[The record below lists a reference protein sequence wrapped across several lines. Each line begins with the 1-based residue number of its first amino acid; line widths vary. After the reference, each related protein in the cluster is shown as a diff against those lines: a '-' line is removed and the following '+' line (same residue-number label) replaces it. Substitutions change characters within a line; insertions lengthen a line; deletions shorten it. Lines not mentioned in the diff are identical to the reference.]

1 MTYREVMKKKAAA
14 GLMSGLGILAA
25 HGIQTAGDLL
35 SGTGAYVLAAAML
48 GGYGLGWLGAKVTA
62 HSEEDMETAQKAYEN
77 ERLKADLGYLSAK
90 TQQEFD
96 AQQRKQAP
104 KEAYVFGR

>member
-1 MTYREVMKKKAAA
+1 MHKKAA
-14 GLMSGLGILAA
+14 SGLAMLAA
-25 HGIQTAGDLL
+25 HSINTVADLFH
-35 SGTGAYVLAAAML
+35 GTGAYLLAASML

-62 HSEEDMETAQKAYEN
+62 HSADDMETAQKAYEN